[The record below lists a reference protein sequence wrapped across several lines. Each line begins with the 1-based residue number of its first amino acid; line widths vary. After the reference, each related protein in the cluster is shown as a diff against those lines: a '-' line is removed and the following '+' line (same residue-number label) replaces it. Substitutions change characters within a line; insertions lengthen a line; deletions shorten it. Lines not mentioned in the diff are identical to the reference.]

1 MRTIYL
7 VEPKKRLLDP
17 NAKQQQQQQQQ
28 KTPVK

>member
-17 NAKQQQQQQQQ
+17 NAKQQQQQQ

>member
-17 NAKQQQQQQQQ
+17 NAKQQQQQQQ